1 MNART
6 LYDFLEGE
14 IPSSLSEDWD
24 NDGIMCCPDP
34 AREVK
39 KVLIALDITERV
51 ADYAIA
57 GGFDVIVSH
66 HPMVFYK
73 LGGIDPTLNTSRK
86 LIKLIKNGI
95 SAFSFHTRL
104 DALCGGV
111 NDVLA
116 EILGMK
122 NAKPFGPAGVE
133 IGRIGDI
140 ESKSVEDFC
149 LALREKLG
157 APFINCAP
165 CGESVSRLAVL
176 GGDGKDFVA
185 AARAAGADTFV
196 SGQFNYNIMVEA
208 RETGMTLIEA
218 GHFFTEDPVCGFVRT
233 LIARADESIMTEKII
248 SNELKVY

>member
-1 MNART
+1 MNARE
-6 LYDFLEGE
+6 LYDFLSER
-14 IPSSLSEDWD
+14 IPSSLSESWD

-34 AREVK
+34 EREVK

-51 ADYAIA
+51 ADYAIE
-57 GGFDVIVSH
+57 GGFDAIISH
-66 HPMVFYK
+66 HPMVFFK

-104 DALCGGV
+104 DSLDGGV

-116 EILGMK
+116 SLLGIK
-122 NAKPFGPAGVE
+122 NAKPFGPCGEE

-140 ESKSVEDFC
+140 ESIDTDDFC
-149 LALREKLG
+149 LMLKEKLG
-157 APFINCAP
+157 APFINCAQ
-165 CGESVSRLAVL
+165 CGKSVSRLAVL

-185 AARAAGADTFV
+185 AARSAGADTFV
-196 SGQFNYNIMVEA
+196 SGQLNYNIMVEA

-218 GHFFTEDPVCGFVRT
+218 GHFFTEDPVCEFIRT
-233 LIARADESIMTEKII
+233 LVKFADKNILTEKII